1 MIRSVQSLRFV
12 FIMLVVMS
20 HILKKPFD
28 FGGECGVSF
37 FFVLSGFILSY
48 AYGERILE
56 GQFRLGAFLKRQ
68 LAKIYP
74 LHLLT
79 FFIMIVLD
87 IRLGQFY
94 HWTKLLA
101 NMLLLQSWVPA
112 DSFYFVAN
120 GSSWFLSDLMFFYLI
135 FPFLYKLIT
144 RARLLCLAICAATVL
159 TLYVLLATSIPQ
171 DMVNP
176 LLYISPVTR
185 SIEFALGI
193 LLHRYYKSRRGQ
205 RESGW
210 LCNCSITAAT
220 IVELA
225 MVALVAGSFFVYECS
240 SPGFRCASMFW
251 LITPLVIYT
260 FVIADKG
267 RGLIT
272 QLLHH
277 PAMMWLGSISLE
289 IYLTHYVTMRILYSI
304 MLSCGYGEEYRFM
317 PLVILATI
325 MVIVLVSYITK
336 RTFVDRIYTTLLK
349 KSR

>member
-1 MIRSVQSLRFV
+1 MIQSVQSLRFV

-20 HILKKPFD
+20 HVLKKPFD

-48 AYGERILE
+48 AYGEKVLAK
-56 GQFRLGAFLKRQ
+56 QFQQGSFLKRQ
-68 LAKIYP
+68 LTKIYP
-74 LHLLT
+74 LHLVT
-79 FFIMIVLD
+79 FAIMVVLD
-87 IRLGQFY
+87 MRLGLFY

-120 GSSWFLSDLMFFYLI
+120 GSSWFLSDIIFFYLI
-135 FPFLYKLIT
+135 FPFLYRLIA
-144 RARLLCLAICAATVL
+144 RARLLSLAICSAIVL

-176 LLYISPVTR
+176 LLYASPLTR
-185 SIEFALGI
+185 SLDFTLGI
-193 LLHRYYKSRRGQ
+193 MLHRFYR
-205 RESGW
+205 SGW
-210 LCNCSITAAT
+210 GQGGSQWLCTRSRLVAT
-220 IVELA
+220 GIEVA
-225 MVALVAGSFFVYECS
+225 IVALMVGAFFVYEH
-240 SPGFRCASMFW
+240 SPQGFRCASLFW
-251 LITPLVIYT
+251 TISPTVL
-260 FVIADKG
+260 FVFVAADKG
-267 RGLIT
+267 RGLVT

-277 PAMMWLGSISLE
+277 PVMMWLGGISLE

-304 MLSCGYGEEYRFM
+304 MLSNGYGEEYRIM

-325 MVIVLVSYITK
+325 MVIILVSYLTK
-336 RTFVDRIYTTLLK
+336 KLFVDRMCATLLK